1 MGAFIDHTTTT
12 PPIHYR
18 YVNQTNAG
26 EALDSEHT
34 RIHGN
39 RLEMAGGNSE
49 LKLIGQ
55 WASPFVTRVKLALN
69 LKGLSYEYV
78 EEDLRNKS
86 ALLLSANPVHKSV
99 PVLIHNGKA
108 ICESPVIVQ
117 YIDEAFAFAGPP
129 LLPANPYDR
138 AVARF
143 WVAYIDEKLGPPWDR
158 VFRART
164 DEERAE
170 AMRQTFAAAG
180 ALEGGLRECSKGK
193 DFFGGDSVG
202 YVDVVVGSLIPWAKA
217 TSVLAGAEL
226 VDAAKMPLL
235 AAWMDRFGE
244 LDAAKAVMQDVDSLV
259 EHGRMLMAKNAAPA
273 SNDAN

>member
-1 MGAFIDHTTTT
+1 
-12 PPIHYR
+12 
-18 YVNQTNAG
+18 
-26 EALDSEHT
+26 
-34 RIHGN
+34 
-39 RLEMAGGNSE
+39 
-49 LKLIGQ
+49 
-55 WASPFVTRVKLALN
+55 KLALK

-86 ALLLSANPVHKSV
+86 ELLLSANPVHKSV

-108 ICESPVIVQ
+108 VCESPVIVQ
-117 YIDEAFAFAGPP
+117 YIDEAFAGAGAGPP
-129 LLPANPYDR
+129 LLPADPYDR

-170 AMRQTFAAAG
+170 AMGQTFSAAG

-244 LDAAKAVMQDVDSLV
+244 LDAAKAAMPDVNSLI
-259 EHGRMLMAKNAAPA
+259 EHGRMLMAKNAARA
-273 SNDAN
+273 SND

>member
-1 MGAFIDHTTTT
+1 
-12 PPIHYR
+12 
-18 YVNQTNAG
+18 
-26 EALDSEHT
+26 
-34 RIHGN
+34 
-39 RLEMAGGNSE
+39 MAGRNGE
-49 LKLIGQ
+49 LKLVGQ

-86 ALLLSANPVHKSV
+86 ELLLSINPVHKSV

-108 ICESPVIVQ
+108 ICESQAILH
-117 YIDEAFAFAGPP
+117 YIDEAFAGAGPS
-129 LLPANPYDR
+129 LLPADPYER

-143 WVAYIDEKLGPPWDR
+143 WVAYIDDKLAPPWDR
-158 VFRART
+158 VFRAKT
-164 DEERAE
+164 DEERDE
-170 AMRQTFAAAG
+170 AMMQIFSAAG

-202 YVDVVVGSLIPWAKA
+202 YVDIVVGSLVPWVKA

-244 LDAAKAVMQDVDSLV
+244 LETAKAVLQDVDSLV
-259 EHGRMLMAKNAAPA
+259 EHGRMLMAKNAARA
-273 SNDAN
+273 

>member
-1 MGAFIDHTTTT
+1 M
-12 PPIHYR
+12 
-18 YVNQTNAG
+18 Q
-26 EALDSEHT
+26 
-34 RIHGN
+34 
-39 RLEMAGGNSE
+39 
-49 LKLIGQ
+49 
-55 WASPFVTRVKLALN
+55 
-69 LKGLSYEYV
+69 
-78 EEDLRNKS
+78 
-86 ALLLSANPVHKSV
+86 
-99 PVLIHNGKA
+99 
-108 ICESPVIVQ
+108 
-117 YIDEAFAFAGPP
+117 
-129 LLPANPYDR
+129 
-138 AVARF
+138 
-143 WVAYIDEKLGPPWDR
+143 LGPPWDR